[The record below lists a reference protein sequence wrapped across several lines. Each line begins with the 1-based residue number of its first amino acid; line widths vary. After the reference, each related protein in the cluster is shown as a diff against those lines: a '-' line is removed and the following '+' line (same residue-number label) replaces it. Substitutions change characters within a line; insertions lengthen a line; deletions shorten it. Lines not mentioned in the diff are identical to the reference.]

1 MFLVNFFCVRILCL
15 DNSEQYTLHYCYRA
29 ASRTKA
35 RGRYRGGGGGVKGP
49 PKIFSIYISNQKQ
62 PSCKKRSAAL
72 EKAMVKK
79 DVKSKVAAK
88 KWL

>member
-1 MFLVNFFCVRILCL
+1 MDKGRRVSQYAIIYMQFNMHDQPGQNCL
-15 DNSEQYTLHYCYRA
+15 HQQNVIKPISIQVYITNVAIYIY
-29 ASRTKA
+29 
-35 RGRYRGGGGGVKGP
+35 
-49 PKIFSIYISNQKQ
+49 IYISNQKQ

>member
-1 MFLVNFFCVRILCL
+1 MRVCMRAPMCTVPEPEIMVRHLAFFLSMSEHVLGIFCTVL
-15 DNSEQYTLHYCYRA
+15 
-29 ASRTKA
+29 
-35 RGRYRGGGGGVKGP
+35 
-49 PKIFSIYISNQKQ
+49 SNQKQ

>member
-1 MFLVNFFCVRILCL
+1 MSRGTARIRVWPGHQQLYTV
-15 DNSEQYTLHYCYRA
+15 NSEPLVIQTSLL
-29 ASRTKA
+29 SESDKS
-35 RGRYRGGGGGVKGP
+35 VQ
-49 PKIFSIYISNQKQ
+49 ISESNQKQ